1 MEFINPSLLWGL
13 VGIAIPIAIHLLQL
27 KRYKTILFSDLRFL
41 KSVQKSARKQQKIRH
56 WIILMTRIIAWG
68 LLTLAFAMPFLPHS
82 DNYTQRQSIAIYI
95 DNSPSMTQKGEES
108 PLWVQAKESARSI
121 VSANPQSD
129 FLILTPDMEYAG
141 QIKNAA
147 AANLAIDEIRPTS
160 ASSGWNQLIQSLSTF
175 NREDTVQVFV
185 LSDAQ
190 STSVAGLD
198 TSELKLELFPIVYQ
212 PVEATKNV
220 SIDTAFLKSP
230 VLVQGQNVEVEFELK
245 NYSNE
250 ESDVPVELW
259 VNGEWSGVQNILL
272 APGSSAKST
281 FAFQADTESNLIEV
295 RLEDGAQD
303 FDNIYRLSS
312 QAVAGKR
319 IAHLYSPGYAQLN
332 LDSVIRDSAYSIDQ
346 FSYSQVP
353 YGQLTQYDFILADLS
368 PDRMIPGLS
377 QALADAVESGTSLLI
392 FPGYTTSVDDA
403 TIGIASISNVNS
415 DTIDNLQ
422 LNADDAFFKGLFYET
437 PRRIKLPAIFNYSSV
452 SESEYLSLGGTSLIQ
467 SPSGMPSL
475 IRYPKGLGQVYFW
488 NAHPIRSQIGRTE
501 LYTAMIYQMIIFKE
515 SAPNFAAEIGTTSSL
530 RVVRSSEGDEPIVVI
545 QDSIEVIPRQ
555 SSTGSSI
562 EFSLETLLFSPGFA
576 VITQAGDT
584 IGTLAL
590 NTSSTES
597 DLDVLSE
604 SELDALLTEL
614 NYIHRINTVAN
625 STSALNYLENLNQN
639 KQDSRW
645 WIIAALIVLILE
657 MVLWRQPKS

>member
-13 VGIAIPIAIHLLQL
+13 IGITIPIAIHLLQL

-56 WIILMTRIIAWG
+56 WLILLLRILAWG
-68 LLTLAFAMPFLPHS
+68 ILTLAFAMPFLPQS

-160 ASSGWNQLIQSLSTF
+160 ASSGWNQLIQSLGTF
-175 NREDTVQVFV
+175 NRTDTIQVFI
-185 LSDAQ
+185 LTDAQ
-190 STSVAGLD
+190 STSLAGLD
-198 TSELKLELFPIVYQ
+198 TTELKLELFPIIFQ
-212 PVEATKNV
+212 PVEASKNV

-230 VLVQGQNVEVEFELK
+230 VLVQGQNVEVEFKVK
-245 NYSNE
+245 NYSDD

-259 VNGEWSGVQNILL
+259 VNGEWSGVQNLL
-272 APGSSAKST
+272 LPPSGSAQST
-281 FAFQADTESNLIEV
+281 FAFQADMENNLIEV

-319 IAHLYSPGYAQLN
+319 IVHLYTPGYAQLN
-332 LDSVIRDSAYSIDQ
+332 LDSIIRDSAYSIDK
-346 FSYSQVP
+346 FSYNQVP
-353 YGQLTQYDFILADLS
+353 FGQLAQYDFILADLS

-377 QALADAVESGTSLLI
+377 QALSDAVESGASLLI
-392 FPGYTTSVDDA
+392 FPGYTTSVDNA
-403 TIGIASISNVNS
+403 TIGMTSMSNLNS

-422 LNADDAFFKGLFYET
+422 LNTDDAFFGGLFYET

-452 SESEYLSLGGTSLIQ
+452 SESEYLSLGGTPLIQ
-467 SPSGMPSL
+467 TPSGMPSL

-488 NAHPIRSQIGRTE
+488 NAHPVRNHIGRTE

-515 SAPNFAAEIGTTSSL
+515 SAPSFAAEIGTTSTL
-530 RVVRSSEGDEPIVVI
+530 RVERSSDGDEPIVVV

-555 SSTGSSI
+555 SSSATSV
-562 EFSLETLLFSPGFA
+562 EFSLETLPFSPGFA
-576 VITQAGDT
+576 VIRQAGDT
-584 IGTLAL
+584 ISTLAL
-590 NTSSTES
+590 NTSSAES
-597 DLDVLSE
+597 DLQVLSE
-604 SELDALLTEL
+604 ADLDALLTDL
-614 NYIHRINTVAN
+614 SYTHRINSVSN